1 MSNPATLQQHMLVE
15 RQTSRRFRKLTTTTP
30 LSGMQILRDGQTLVN
45 FSSNDY
51 LGISQH
57 PLLKERSAEWL
68 EKYGTGCGASRLVTG
83 NYDIFDQVE
92 EKLARLKGTETALIM
107 GAGFQTNLSLLSAV
121 ASEKSFV
128 CCDRLSHNSLL
139 QGAVLSQSRWTRF
152 HHNDILD
159 AKKRLSSAASLN
171 AESRWLVSESVFS
184 MDGDVADIDRLMKT
198 AKQHNAQLLIDDAHG
213 TGVLG
218 ANGMGLTS
226 LKPEID
232 LIVGTFGKALG
243 SYGSYV
249 ACSKQMRDFLINFCG
264 GLIYS
269 TALPPPIL
277 GAIDAALDLV
287 PTLDAERKRLSS
299 NSSMIRNE
307 LQDLGFSTLNSSTQ
321 IIPVVTGS
329 EDSAMQLS
337 QHLEQLGI
345 LALPIRPPT
354 VPDNTA
360 RIRLSISAAHTDQQ
374 LESLVSALKAW
385 GQVKR

>member
-1 MSNPATLQQHMLVE
+1 MSYLATLQHRLLVE

-30 LSGMQILRDGQTLVN
+30 LNGMQILRDGQALVN

-57 PLLKERSAEWL
+57 PLLKERAAEWL
-68 EKYGTGCGASRLVTG
+68 ERYGTGCGASRLVTG
-83 NYDIFDQVE
+83 NFDIFDRVE

-121 ASEKSFV
+121 ANEKSFV

-152 HHNDILD
+152 HHNDISD
-159 AKKRLSSAASLN
+159 AQKRLTSAVSQN
-171 AESRWLVSESVFS
+171 ADNRWIVSESVFS
-184 MDGDVADIDRLMKT
+184 MDGDVADIDRLLAT
-198 AKQHNAQLLIDDAHG
+198 AKLHNAQLLIDDAHG

-218 ANGMGLTS
+218 VNGMGLTS
-226 LKPEID
+226 MKPEID

-249 ACSKQMRDFLINFCG
+249 ACSKQMRDFLVNFCG

-287 PTLDAERKRLSS
+287 PTLEAERKRLSS
-299 NSSMIRNE
+299 NSSMIREE
-307 LQDLGFSTLNSSTQ
+307 LQSAGFSTLNSCTQ
-321 IIPVVTGS
+321 IIPVITGS
-329 EDSAMQLS
+329 EESALQLS
-337 QHLEQLGI
+337 QFLEQRGI
-345 LALPIRPPT
+345 LVLPIRPPT
-354 VPDNTA
+354 VPDNTS

-385 GQVKR
+385 GNVKA